1 MEKDII
7 IKRDGL
13 NLAAKVSFP
22 DQDQYDVAIL
32 AYGFVGMMDPKV
44 NDLLP
49 VLAQKLQALG
59 IGTIRFDFNGHGLSD
74 GPLVRMSIYN
84 EL

>member
-1 MEKDII
+1 M
-7 IKRDGL
+7 
-13 NLAAKVSFP
+13 
-22 DQDQYDVAIL
+22 AIL